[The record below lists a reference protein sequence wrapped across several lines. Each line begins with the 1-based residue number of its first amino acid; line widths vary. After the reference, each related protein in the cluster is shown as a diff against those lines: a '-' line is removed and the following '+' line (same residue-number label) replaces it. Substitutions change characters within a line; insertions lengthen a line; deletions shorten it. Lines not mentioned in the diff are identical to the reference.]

1 MQRKLV
7 LYFFLCLLPVYSQ
20 TAFGKRIVLIGDS
33 TVSDYPMSRAP
44 LTGWGQSLRKIIGER
59 ARVIN
64 LAVPGSSSLF
74 FYNNYWES
82 ALSKIKAGDFILIQF
97 GHVDASADPSKH
109 TDPNNMFPSL
119 LIRYINEAK
128 LAGAHPILVTPVARY
143 RFVHD
148 KVVDTHGDYLKN
160 IRRVADS
167 MQVPLIDL
175 AKMSAETIN
184 RLGAKD
190 ARTWF
195 MLNYDG
201 QDKDHLSIIGADAV
215 ALIVESALIDLA
227 ILKH

>member
-1 MQRKLV
+1 MQRKLL
-7 LYFFLCLLPVYSQ
+7 LYFVLCFLPIYSQ
-20 TAFGKRIVLIGDS
+20 TAFGQRIVLIGDS
-33 TVSDYPMSRAP
+33 TVSDYPKSRAP

-59 ARVIN
+59 AKVIN

-74 FYNNYWES
+74 FYKNYWDS

-109 TDPNNMFPSL
+109 TDPNHTFPSL
-119 LIRYINEAK
+119 LIQYINEAK
-128 LAGAHPILVTPVARY
+128 LVGAHPILVTPVARY
-143 RFVHD
+143 RFVHG

-175 AKMSAETIN
+175 AHLSAESIDH
-184 RLGAKD
+184 LGEKN
-190 ARTWF
+190 ARKWF

-201 QDKDHLSIIGADAV
+201 QDKDHLSEIGADAV
-215 ALIVESALIDLA
+215 AFIVESALIDLA
-227 ILKH
+227 ILKQ